1 MLEWRCAARGGRNR
15 NAHPRLIARGERD
28 GANMADSSSEKVSNS
43 RQMAKDL
50 QIVHD
55 SMLDGLGQLADYFG
69 FNQVMGQLYG
79 SLLLSAEPLSLDDM
93 MGRLGI
99 SKASVSTNMRSLEH
113 MGMVRQVWVRGGN
126 GRRKY
131 YQAETD
137 FWQIFSNILS
147 GREMRDVE
155 RALAVMEENRQRISN
170 TIAEL
175 PADQQI
181 LARLYLDRITQMQ
194 ALFRFAQLLIN
205 SILNQV
211 SGIDVSDVSG
221 VELQ

>member
-1 MLEWRCAARGGRNR
+1 MAS
-15 NAHPRLIARGERD
+15 
-28 GANMADSSSEKVSNS
+28 ANNEKVSNS
-43 RQMAKDL
+43 RQLAKDL

-181 LARLYLDRITQMQ
+181 LARLYLDRIAQMQ

>member
-1 MLEWRCAARGGRNR
+1 MTETI
-15 NAHPRLIARGERD
+15 HEK
-28 GANMADSSSEKVSNS
+28 ANNS
-43 RQMAKDL
+43 RQLASDL

-99 SKASVSTNMRSLEH
+99 SKASVSTNMRTLEH

-170 TIAEL
+170 SIADL

-181 LARLYLDRITQMQ
+181 LARLYLDRIAQMQ
-194 ALFRFAQLLIN
+194 ALFRFAQMLIN

>member
-1 MLEWRCAARGGRNR
+1 MSIETGEKNKDGRQ
-15 NAHPRLIARGERD
+15 L
-28 GANMADSSSEKVSNS
+28 AN
-43 RQMAKDL
+43 DL

-69 FNQVMGQLYG
+69 FNKVLGQLYG

-93 MGRLGI
+93 MSRLGI

-113 MGMVRQVWVRGGN
+113 MGMVRQVWVRGGS

-137 FWQIFSNILS
+137 FWQIFSNFLS
-147 GREMRDVE
+147 GRELRDVE
-155 RALAVMEENRQRISN
+155 RALNVMEENRQRISS
-170 TIAEL
+170 ALVDL
-175 PADQQI
+175 PPDQQI
-181 LARLYLDRITQMQ
+181 LARLYLDRIAQMQ
-194 ALFRFAQLLIN
+194 ALFRFAQLIISSVLG
-205 SILNQV
+205 QV
-211 SGIDVSDVSG
+211 SGNDVSDVSG